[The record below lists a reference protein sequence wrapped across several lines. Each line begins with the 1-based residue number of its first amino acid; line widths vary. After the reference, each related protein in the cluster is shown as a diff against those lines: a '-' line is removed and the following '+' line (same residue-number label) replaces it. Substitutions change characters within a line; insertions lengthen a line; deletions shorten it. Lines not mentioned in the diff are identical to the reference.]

1 MMMMSSDTLKIDPE
15 TGERW
20 RKDQPLT
27 QSAWFEALLLLA
39 LMAVSATALWCC
51 CQTLSPQWLPEEAYL
66 HYKLARSLVEGHGMA
81 LWRQGQ
87 FVPANVPTPLY
98 AVALAGLM
106 ALKGTVAKGALVAL
120 LRPLNALAALALL
133 PLLYAW
139 LRGTLPKIVALLVV
153 ALLGVSPLFITNATN
168 LSPLPWVWLAS
179 LWSLAAFNAT
189 AQAPQDKGLGF
200 HFYSLIAACAVLSA
214 LHPFGALWAA
224 VLGLGLL
231 RWQGFK
237 RWLLALT
244 ISGVLLGPLLFSQFS
259 GPWLMKNA
267 SLSATGY
274 VNLNPLSPRYMKTE
288 TGLTPSLWARTE
300 GSLQALGQSLL
311 GVEPQ
316 AQQGWP
322 LQTVQEDWLS
332 TWLNQ
337 VRTSVLQWLPLLVVL
352 ALSLL
357 PLLLVG
363 TPYTWWTGLEP
374 LQGALGLWAWVAIAL
389 SLLTST
395 MPLSW
400 ASLNPFS
407 VLLPLTLLGAL
418 TSLALLPRYSQNK
431 LNINLYQW
439 GLKGA
444 GALMAINLSLF
455 ALRQGYVVL
464 SLNHQ
469 QAAGGAPQPNAV
481 ALMATEAAIEPSS
494 TVTLPVAEGSG
505 KLQPGVNEPASKPTP
520 EAEASANAPQAP
532 ATKAMVNVPK
542 APHTVAQPAPVPQS
556 AVAYLGADTLPPQA
570 TAQGAAPLPAALP
583 AALPVGRTP
592 AQGFLPLSRL
602 RFWVQANLPAQAR
615 LMVGNPTQASYF
627 YQRPALPYPSLNLSE
642 ADKLRYLHQAD
653 FVVQEPLASDP
664 HSAWLNSVVNVAEG
678 HLRLVY
684 QETQNPYRV
693 WQVLHGAPVPR

>member
-1 MMMMSSDTLKIDPE
+1 MMMMMSSDTLKIDPE

-27 QSAWFEALLLLA
+27 QSAWFEALLLLGV
-39 LMAVSATALWCC
+39 LGVSAAALWCC

-106 ALKGTVAKGALVAL
+106 ALKGAVAKSTLIAV
-120 LRPLNALAALALL
+120 LRPLNAMAALALL

-139 LRGTLPKIVALLVV
+139 LRGTLPKVVALLVV
-153 ALLGVSPLFITNATN
+153 ALLGVSPLFITHATN
-168 LSPLPWVWLAS
+168 LGPLPWVWLAS

-189 AQAPQDKGLGF
+189 AQAPQNKALGF

-214 LHPFGALWAA
+214 LHPFGALWAT

-237 RWLLALT
+237 RWLLALA
-244 ISGVLLGPLLFSQFS
+244 ISGVLLGPLLFSQLS
-259 GPWLMKNA
+259 GPWLLKNA
-267 SLSATGY
+267 SPNATGY
-274 VNLNPLSPRYMKTE
+274 VNLNPLSPRYVRPQE
-288 TGLTPSLWARTE
+288 GLAPSLWARTE

-337 VRTSVLQWLPLLVVL
+337 VRTSMLQWLPLLVVL

-357 PLLLVG
+357 PLLLVA
-363 TPYTWWTGLEP
+363 TPYTWWTGVEP
-374 LQGALGLWAWVAIAL
+374 LQGALGLWAWVALAL

-395 MPLSW
+395 VYLNW

-407 VLLPLTLLGAL
+407 VLLPLTLLGSL
-418 TSLALLPRYSQNK
+418 SSLALLPRYSQNK
-431 LNINLYQW
+431 LNVSLYQW
-439 GLKGA
+439 SLKGA

-469 QAAGGAPQPNAV
+469 QAAGGGPKPNAV
-481 ALMATEAAIEPSS
+481 ALMATEGALGPAAA
-494 TVTLPVAEGSG
+494 TLPVAEGSG

-520 EAEASANAPQAP
+520 EANTAES
-532 ATKAMVNVPK
+532 TPK
-542 APHTVAQPAPVPQS
+542 AAPTQAVVHVPSAPSKAPVPQS
-556 AVAYLGADTLPPQA
+556 AVAYLAADTLPQA
-570 TAQGAAPLPAALP
+570 ATREVPPLPTASPHGLSAGVS
-583 AALPVGRTP
+583 VGRTP

-615 LMVGNPTQASYF
+615 LMVGNPTQAGYF

-653 FVVQEPLASDP
+653 FIVQEPLASDP

-684 QETQNPYRV
+684 QEAQSPYLV